1 MTWLRLIINE
11 FDDHAIEQAIVLKE
25 KTEAQ
30 VVVLAPEL
38 EGVDD
43 MLFTAIAKG
52 ADQAIKIV
60 GDFEDGVNSHAL
72 ARAFTDIV
80 KELHPDL
87 VLIGVQAHN
96 DQDGSVGPLLAEY
109 LGMPYIG
116 YVSGVNLQDGK
127 AIVMKEYPGGL
138 IGEMEVALPAVL
150 GIQAAEQPPRYVAI
164 SKVRQAMKTSSI
176 EEHEVADLD
185 QSGGPIIDR
194 MFQPEAG
201 ERATMIGGDEE
212 EIAAKLI
219 EIFEEIG
226 VL

>member
-1 MTWLRLIINE
+1 
-11 FDDHAIEQAIVLKE
+11 
-25 KTEAQ
+25 
-30 VVVLAPEL
+30 
-38 EGVDD
+38 
-43 MLFTAIAKG
+43 
-52 ADQAIKIV
+52 
-60 GDFEDGVNSHAL
+60 
-72 ARAFTDIV
+72 
-80 KELHPDL
+80 
-87 VLIGVQAHN
+87 
-96 DQDGSVGPLLAEY
+96 LLAEY